1 MTLSMRNGQNP
12 MHSLVVLMVEH
23 EQPEGLSSR
32 KLVVETA
39 KHNVLTAYTPEDG
52 IELLRRFPAVDLV
65 LVHATVLAD
74 HALIPK
80 LRAIAPSAPVVVAS
94 PNPALTFAG
103 ADFVISSHDPQAL
116 IDLLAREFHV
126 PKAPD
131 EPEDR

>member
-1 MTLSMRNGQNP
+1 MTLSMPNGQNP
-12 MHSLVVLMVEH
+12 MHSLVVLMIEH

-52 IELLRRFPAVDLV
+52 LELLRRFPAVDLI
-65 LVHATVLAD
+65 LVHAAVLD
-74 HALIPK
+74 NEPLITQF
-80 LRAIAPSAPVVVAS
+80 RAIAPAAPVVVAT
-94 PNPALTFAG
+94 PNSAQTFPG

-116 IDLLAREFHV
+116 IDLLAQEFQV